1 MKAMPFSDEQVIK
14 LIETTVATAT
24 KVDNLTQRLFGG
36 GFDAGAIAKL
46 YQIGESHNTFATAAL
61 EKHACEDEINIKAV
75 NTAVNAVDRKVTW
88 YSGAIAACGA
98 IGTLILGL
106 LTWHAAEVAAKA
118 AVIANTIHT
127 H

>member
-1 MKAMPFSDEQVIK
+1 MPLSDDQIVK

-24 KVDNLTQRLFGG
+24 KVDNLTQRLFGDG
-36 GFDAGAIAKL
+36 SDGAGAVSKL
-46 YQIGESHNTFATAAL
+46 YQIGESHNEFARTALAQ
-61 EKHACEDEINIKAV
+61 HAADDVVNFKEINQAV
-75 NTAVNAVDRKVTW
+75 AKVDTKVTRW
-88 YSGAIAACGA
+88 SGAIAACGA

-106 LTWHAAEVAAKA
+106 LTWHAAAVAAKA